1 MATILIVEDDI
12 DTNEAV
18 CEYLQ
23 ETGHNTIPAFDGNE
37 AITLFSEN
45 KIDLVV
51 LDIMLPTITGL
62 AVLNSIRKT
71 SQIPVLMLMAME
83 DEQTQ
88 VASFDGQADDYMTKP
103 FSMVILGKRVAALL
117 RRSNLAEKA
126 NIWTYGDLTVNF
138 SGYAAHDSNGELEVT
153 AKELDLLKLLVE
165 HEGLVLSRTQILD
178 GVWGD
183 DSYVLDRSLIPTSK
197 TYGRNCTLAALKRSR
212 GLDINLRSANEKT
225 KDFPENFP
233 LYFEPDA
240 NYCPAFPHADLLPDA
255 VGL

>member
-1 MATILIVEDDI
+1 MATLLIVEDDL

-23 ETGHNTIPAFDGNE
+23 DAGHHTISAFDGDE

-71 SQIPVLMLMAME
+71 SQVPVLMLTALE

-103 FSMVILGKRVAALL
+103 FSMVILGKRITALL
-117 RRSNLAEKA
+117 RRSNPAEKA
-126 NIWTYGDLTVNF
+126 VDVWTCGDLTVNF
-138 SGYAAHDSNGELEVT
+138 SAYSAHDSSGELEVT

-165 HEGLVLSRTQILD
+165 HQGLVLSRTQILD

-183 DSYVLDRSLIPTSK
+183 NSYVLDRLVD
-197 TYGRNCTLAALKRSR
+197 TYIK
-212 GLDINLRSANEKT
+212 NLRKKLHLDCIKT
-225 KDFPENFP
+225 VKGIGYKLE
-233 LYFEPDA
+233 
-240 NYCPAFPHADLLPDA
+240 
-255 VGL
+255 VIQ

>member
-1 MATILIVEDDI
+1 MATLLIVEDDL

-23 ETGHNTIPAFDGNE
+23 DAGHTTIPAFDGDE

-71 SQIPVLMLMAME
+71 SQVPVLMLTAME

-88 VASFDGQADDYMTKP
+88 IDSFDGQADDYMTKP
-103 FSMVILGKRVAALL
+103 FSMVILGKRITALL
-117 RRSNLAEKA
+117 RRSNPAEKA
-126 NIWTYGDLTVNF
+126 VDVWTCGDLTVNF
-138 SGYAAHDSNGELEVT
+138 SAYSAHDSSGELEVT

-165 HEGLVLSRTQILD
+165 HQGLVLSRTQILD

-183 DSYVLDRSLIPTSK
+183 NSYVLDRLVD
-197 TYGRNCTLAALKRSR
+197 TYIK
-212 GLDINLRSANEKT
+212 NLRKKLHLDCIKT
-225 KDFPENFP
+225 VKGIGYKLE
-233 LYFEPDA
+233 
-240 NYCPAFPHADLLPDA
+240 
-255 VGL
+255 GSQ

>member
-1 MATILIVEDDI
+1 MATLLIVEDDI

-23 ETGHNTIPAFDGNE
+23 DAGHTTIPAFDGDE

-71 SQIPVLMLMAME
+71 SQVPVLMLTAME
-83 DEQTQ
+83 DEGTQ
-88 VASFDGQADDYMTKP
+88 IASFDGQADDYMTKP
-103 FSMVILGKRVAALL
+103 FSMVILGKRIAALL
-117 RRSNLAEKA
+117 RRSNPAEKVD
-126 NIWTYGDLTVNF
+126 IWTCGDLIVNF
-138 SGYAAHDSNGELEVT
+138 SGYSACDANGELEVT

-165 HEGLVLSRTQILD
+165 HQGLVLSRTQILD

-183 DSYVLDRSLIPTSK
+183 NSFVLDRLVD
-197 TYGRNCTLAALKRSR
+197 TYIK
-212 GLDINLRSANEKT
+212 NLRKKLRLDCIKT
-225 KDFPENFP
+225 VKGIGYKLE
-233 LYFEPDA
+233 
-240 NYCPAFPHADLLPDA
+240 
-255 VGL
+255 VSQ